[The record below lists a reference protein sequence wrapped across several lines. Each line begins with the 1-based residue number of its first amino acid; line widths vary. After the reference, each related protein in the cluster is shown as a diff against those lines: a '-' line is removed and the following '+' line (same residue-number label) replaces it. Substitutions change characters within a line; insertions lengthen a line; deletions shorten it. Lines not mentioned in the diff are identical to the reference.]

1 MVPVKMMVIVMA
13 VATVRYDDAFVCCT
27 PCDAC
32 CIMYDDVDDDDGDGD
47 EDDDETVGRGF
58 AFAAPGHELRGT
70 GASLETA
77 QRHR

>member
-32 CIMYDDVDDDDGDGD
+32 CIMYDDVDDDDGDGERD
-47 EDDDETVGRGF
+47 GYCDVWCMV
-58 AFAAPGHELRGT
+58 LCCMV
-70 GASLETA
+70 L
-77 QRHR
+77 